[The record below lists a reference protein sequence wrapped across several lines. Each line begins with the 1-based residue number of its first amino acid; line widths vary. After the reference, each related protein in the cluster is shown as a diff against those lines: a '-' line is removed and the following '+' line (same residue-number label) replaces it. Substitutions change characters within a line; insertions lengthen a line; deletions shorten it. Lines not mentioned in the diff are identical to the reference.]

1 MTPDMILIH
10 RLTPFG
16 IGLIASLGFAS
27 LLNEWIH
34 PMASF
39 GFAIFFIILL
49 YARLLHW
56 RVRTFQF
63 WHFLGTP
70 VLYLISAFGMI
81 FLFEQSVSSL
91 VLAIASVLFLML
103 FAEYI
108 FQYTHL
114 PSQYQPYSIEYL
126 TLLLNVLTIFFLSSV
141 AYGVHLLIQ
150 APLLLLS
157 SCFFL
162 LSLFILYGTL
172 WVSKA
177 DDARSRPYAL
187 AGSILT
193 TEFFVAFAFLP
204 SGLYTNAALITLFFY
219 LFLGLT
225 RAQVHHKLSATVVK
239 RYVGVAVI
247 LLIVILLSTDWL

>member
-1 MTPDMILIH
+1 MILIH

-27 LLNEWIH
+27 LLRTWT
-34 PMASF
+34 PALASF
-39 GFAIFFIILL
+39 AFTLVLIGLL

-56 RVRTFQF
+56 RVRTFSF

-70 VLYLISAFGMI
+70 LLYLASAFGMI
-81 FLFEQSVSSL
+81 FLFEQPVSSIA
-91 VLAIASVLFLML
+91 LAVVSVLFLIL
-103 FAEYI
+103 FAEYV

-141 AYGVHLLIQ
+141 AYGLHLLIQ
-150 APLLLLS
+150 APLFLLA

-172 WVSKA
+172 FVIKA
-177 DDARSRPYAL
+177 DSARSRPYAL

-193 TEFFVAFAFLP
+193 TEFFITLAFLP
-204 SGLYTNAALITLFFY
+204 SGLYTNAALITIFFY

-239 RYVGVAVI
+239 RYVGVAAVLLVI
-247 LLIVILLSTDWL
+247 ILLSTDWL

>member
-1 MTPDMILIH
+1 MILIH

-27 LLNEWIH
+27 LLAQWI
-34 PMASF
+34 PALASF
-39 GFAIFFIILL
+39 ALALILISLL
-49 YARLLHW
+49 YARLLHF

-70 VLYLISAFGMI
+70 LLYLVSAFGMI
-81 FLFEQSVSSL
+81 FLFEQPLSSL
-91 VLAIASVLFLML
+91 VLAVASVLFLML

-141 AYGVHLLIQ
+141 AYGLHLLIQ
-150 APLLLLS
+150 TPLFLLS
-157 SCFFL
+157 FFFFL
-162 LSLFILYGTL
+162 LSFFILYGTL
-172 WVSKA
+172 WVSKT
-177 DDARSRPYAL
+177 DDARARPYAL

-193 TEFFVAFAFLP
+193 TEFFVTLAFLP
-204 SGLYTNAALITLFFY
+204 SGLYTNAAFITLFFY

-225 RAQVHHKLSATVVK
+225 RAQVQHKLSSTVVK
-239 RYVGVAVI
+239 RYIGMAVI
-247 LLIVILLSTDWL
+247 LLLIILFSTDWL

>member
-1 MTPDMILIH
+1 MILIH

-27 LLNEWIH
+27 LLAKWT
-34 PMASF
+34 PAMVSF
-39 GFAIFFIILL
+39 ALTLVLIGLL
-49 YARLLHW
+49 YGRLLHW

-63 WHFLGTP
+63 WHFVGTP
-70 VLYLISAFGMI
+70 IIYLLSAFGMI
-81 FLFEQSVSSL
+81 FLFEQPISSIA
-91 VLAIASVLFLML
+91 LAVISVLFLVL

-141 AYGVHLLIQ
+141 AYGLHLLIQ
-150 APLLLLS
+150 TPLFLLS
-157 SCFFL
+157 FFFFL
-162 LSLFILYGTL
+162 LSFFILYGTL

-177 DDARSRPYAL
+177 DDDRSRPYAL

-193 TEFFVAFAFLP
+193 TEFFVTLAFLP

-225 RAQVHHKLSATVVK
+225 RAQVHHKLSSTVVK
-239 RYVGVAVI
+239 RYVGVAAI
-247 LLIVILLSTDWL
+247 LLMIILLSTDWL

>member
-1 MTPDMILIH
+1 MILIH
-10 RLTPFG
+10 RLTPFA
-16 IGLIASLGFAS
+16 IGLSAVLGFVALLQEWPWS
-27 LLNEWIH
+27 LLFVFLSVCLV
-34 PMASF
+34 A
-39 GFAIFFIILL
+39 LL

-56 RVRTFQF
+56 RVVTFQF

-70 VLYLISAFGMI
+70 VLFLIASFGMLL
-81 FLFEQSVSSL
+81 LFEHQTTSL
-91 VLAIASVLFLML
+91 ILGVVSVLFLLL

-150 APLLLLS
+150 TPLWLLS
-157 SCFFL
+157 AVFFL
-162 LSLFILYGTL
+162 LSFFILYGTL

-177 DDARSRPYAL
+177 DDRRSKPYAL

-193 TEFFVAFAFLP
+193 TEFFVTLAFLP
-204 SGLYTNAALITLFFY
+204 SGLYTNAAVISLFFY

-225 RAQVHHKLSATVVK
+225 RAQVHHKLTASVTR
-239 RYVGVAVI
+239 RYLGIAII
-247 LLIVILLSTDWL
+247 LLLAILFSADWI